1 MPTIMLIKENFK
13 QELKNQLLL
22 IKIVNN
28 NFGRWDDNN
37 PYSKY
42 GHIGQFESLIS
53 LIKNSRNTN
62 NTSPFKE
69 STSVVYEYLYKVAE
83 TTRAS
88 HYSDELK
95 TSTYHIN
102 NVLALFMPIYGKY
115 DDAIEFDFSTNL

>member
-1 MPTIMLIKENFK
+1 MLIKSNFK

-22 IKIVNN
+22 IKMVND

-42 GHIGQFESLIS
+42 GHIAQLESLIS
-53 LIKNSRNTN
+53 LLKNSKKTGNTF
-62 NTSPFKE
+62 PFKE
-69 STSVVYEYLYKVAE
+69 STSIVYEYLYKVAE

-88 HYSDELK
+88 HYRDELK
-95 TSTYHIN
+95 TSPYHIN
-102 NVLALFMPIYGKY
+102 NVLALFMPIYGQF

>member
-1 MPTIMLIKENFK
+1 MLIKSNFK
-13 QELKNQLLL
+13 QELKSQLLL
-22 IKIVNN
+22 IKIVND

-37 PYSKY
+37 PYSRH
-42 GHIGQFESLIS
+42 GHIIQFESLIS

-88 HYSDELK
+88 HYSNELK
-95 TSTYHIN
+95 TSPYHIN
-102 NVLALFMPIYGKY
+102 NVLALFLFIYGQF
-115 DDAIEFDFSTNL
+115 DDAIEFDFSTNY

>member
-1 MPTIMLIKENFK
+1 MLIKSNFK

-22 IKIVNN
+22 IKMVND

-42 GHIGQFESLIS
+42 GHIAQLESLIS
-53 LIKNSRNTN
+53 LLKNSKKTGNTF
-62 NTSPFKE
+62 PFKE
-69 STSVVYEYLYKVAE
+69 STSTVYEYLYKVAE

-88 HYSDELK
+88 HYRDELK
-95 TSTYHIN
+95 TSPYHIN
-102 NVLALFMPIYGKY
+102 NVLALFMPIYGQF

>member
-1 MPTIMLIKENFK
+1 MLIKSNFK

-22 IKIVNN
+22 IKIVDN

-37 PYSKY
+37 PYSDY
-42 GHIGQFESLIS
+42 LYIGQFESLIS

-88 HYSDELK
+88 HYRDELK
-95 TSTYHIN
+95 TSPYHIN
-102 NVLALFMPIYGKY
+102 NVLALFIPIYGQF
-115 DDAIEFDFSTNL
+115 DDA